1 MFKRT
6 RYQHGSVEL
15 EERKKGPAVWVY
27 RWWEE
32 DINGKLLHRKLQIG
46 DVETYPNESA
56 AHAAADALRLTI
68 NTGSKH
74 KSLQRTTISILWEHY
89 SREELPRKA
98 LSTQDSYSMYAK
110 NWIVPRWG
118 NMQLDQIKTVE
129 VERWLLATEAANG
142 TQAKIKCVM
151 SALFSHAVRWEFCGH
166 NPISS
171 GHSGRKWRKER
182 AKYGSSCQFQAPK
195 VAVEIDRRASG
206 AGSDRARVP
215 RSASRVPGCRTGN
228 TARRTRRTPLDGLRF
243 QQPGLRHPTFLLL
256 ASGRPPH
263 RYKVGGFGPAAADAP
278 WAQRW
283 PSGVEITEPLQPARR
298 LRLRF
303 GEAQGSQATRSG
315 RRVEKENPARVQK
328 DWHYRRGLAYVP
340 AHSGND
346 VSGDGRTSTHDPR
359 LLAAQQPPRHEQ
371 IPAGDVEDQAS
382 GTRQVGRRL
391 LACRIVTQN
400 EPGPIGDAKQRIRN
414 LEFASCAYRP
424 LISPDPFG
432 SGLVSD

>member
-32 DINGKLLHRKLQIG
+32 DINGKLLHRKQQIG
-46 DVETYPNESA
+46 DVETYPSESA
-56 AHAAADALRLTI
+56 AFAAADAFRLTI
-68 NTGSKH
+68 NNGSKH

-142 TQAKIKCVM
+142 TKATIECVM
-151 SALFSHAVRWEFCGH
+151 SALFSHAVRWEFCCH

-171 GHSGRKWRKER
+171 GIPVGSGGRRGPSTGVR
-182 AKYGSSCQFQAPK
+182 VSAKRLKSPLKLTAEQ
-195 VAVEIDRRASG
+195 VALVLTQLEFRDQLLVFLD
-206 AGSDRARVP
+206 AGL
-215 RSASRVPGCRTGN
+215 G
-228 TARRTRRTPLDGLRF
+228 TRRGELGALRWMDCDF
-243 QQPGLRHPTFLLL
+243 DNRAFDIQHSYYWRRGGHLIDTKSEASAQKLPMHPGLRDGL
-256 ASGRPPH
+256 A
-263 RYKVGGFGPAAADAP
+263 
-278 WAQRW
+278 
-283 PSGVEITEPLQPARR
+283 GVEIAESLQPARR
-298 LRLRF
+298 FRLRF
-303 GEAQGSQATRSG
+303 REAQGSKATRFG
-315 RRVEKENPARVQK
+315 RRAEEKDTASVQE
-328 DWHYRRGLAYVP
+328 DWRNRRGLAYVP
-340 AHSGND
+340 SHSGNNA
-346 VSGDGRTSTHDPR
+346 SGDGRTPTHNPR

-371 IPAGDVEDQAS
+371 VPAGDIEDQAP

-391 LACRIVTQN
+391 LAAGLL
-400 EPGPIGDAKQRIRN
+400 PKPN
-414 LEFASCAYRP
+414 L
-424 LISPDPFG
+424 IQ
-432 SGLVSD
+432 

>member
-1 MFKRT
+1 LFKRT
-6 RYQHGSVEL
+6 RYQHGSVER
-15 EERKKGPAVWVY
+15 EERKKGADVWVY

-32 DINGKLLHRKLQIG
+32 DINGKLLHRKQQIG
-46 DVETYPNESA
+46 DVEAYPSESA

-68 NTGSKH
+68 NNGCVN
-74 KSLQRTTISILWEHY
+74 KSLQRTTINILWEHY
-89 SREELPRKA
+89 SREELPHKA
-98 LSTQDSYSMYAK
+98 LSTQDAYCMYAK

-151 SALFSHAVRWEFCGH
+151 STLFSHAVRWEFCGH
-166 NPISS
+166 NPDLLR
-171 GHSGRKWRKER
+171 HSGRKWREER
-182 AKYGSSCQFQAPK
+182 AKYGSACQFQASK
-195 VAVEIDRRASG
+195 VAIEIDRRAGG

-215 RSASRVPGCRTGN
+215 RSASRVPGCGIGN
-228 TARRTRRTPLDGLRF
+228 TSRRTRRTPLDGLRF

-263 RYKVGGFGPAAADAP
+263 RYKIGGFGSVAADAP
-278 WAQRW
+278 RAQTW
-283 PSGVEITEPLQPARR
+283 TSGVEITESLQPARG

-303 GEAQGSQATRSG
+303 GKAQGSQAARSG
-315 RRVEKENPARVQK
+315 RSVEKEDPARVQE
-328 DWHYRRGLAYVP
+328 DGHYRRGLAYIS

-346 VSGDGRTSTHDPR
+346 ASGDGRTPTHDPR

-371 IPAGDVEDQAS
+371 VPAGDVEDQAS
-382 GTRQVGRRL
+382 GTRQIGRRL
-391 LACRIVTQN
+391 LACRLATKI
-400 EPGPIGDAKQRIRN
+400 EPGSIGDAKQRIRN

-432 SGLVSD
+432 PGLVSD